1 MQKSCM
7 VVMKMLDD
15 TVAELTRIYI
25 EEYLKNE
32 NKKKYVVT
40 KDELIQFCIKLVK
53 VIKRVDDVNEIL

>member
-1 MQKSCM
+1 
-7 VVMKMLDD
+7 MLDD

-53 VIKRVDDVNEIL
+53 VMKRVDDGNEIL